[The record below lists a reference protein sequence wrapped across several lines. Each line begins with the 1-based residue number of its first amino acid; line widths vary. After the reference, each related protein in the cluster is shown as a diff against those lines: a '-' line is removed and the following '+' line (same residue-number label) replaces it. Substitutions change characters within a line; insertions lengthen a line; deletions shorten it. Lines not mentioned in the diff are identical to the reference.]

1 MVTKNQYF
9 FFWVFVFLI
18 ITNCSFDTKS
28 GIWTGDKK
36 IVEEKEVFIRID
48 EESKIIK
55 EEINSKLII
64 NIKEGSL
71 NKNWFF
77 SDVNLKNNIP
87 HLLFNGSLKN
97 ISKFKFKKSANFEFY
112 SPEILLSEKYI
123 IFYDNNGFLV
133 KYNSNKEILWKTRI
147 SNKKQRKNI
156 TSISLALLENIIYG
170 SDNLGKYFALD
181 LNTGKLKWE
190 KKHINFFNS
199 QIKVKNKKIF
209 LVDIDDNLICLST
222 IDGNLL
228 WHFET
233 ESSLI
238 KTTKKASII
247 ISEKYAVFVNS
258 RGTLSKLNLDT
269 GYLVWQLQTQNT
281 LINNETNF
289 LKNSELVY
297 SNNELFLSNNKNGFY
312 SIDFKTGT
320 INWKQKINSSIR
332 PIILDSLVLTI
343 NDDGYLI
350 AIDANNGNIVRATYL
365 LDKFNKRKK
374 KKLLFESFVVASKKA
389 YITTNR
395 GYILICSISNGKV
408 DKIFRLG
415 NSKLSQPFVA
425 NNRLYIVK
433 NNSISVLN

>member
-9 FFWVFVFLI
+9 FFWALVFLI

-36 IVEEKEVFIRID
+36 IAEEKEVFIRID

-97 ISKFKFKKSANFEFY
+97 ISKFKFKKSANLAFY

-147 SNKKQRKNI
+147 SNKKQQKSI

>member
-112 SPEILLSEKYI
+112 NPEILLSEKYI

-147 SNKKQRKNI
+147 SNKKQQKSI

>member
-18 ITNCSFDTKS
+18 ITNCSFDNKS

-36 IVEEKEVFIRID
+36 IAEEKDAFIRID
-48 EESKIIK
+48 KESKIIK
-55 EEINSKLII
+55 KEINSKLII

-87 HLLFNGSLKN
+87 HLLFNGNLKN
-97 ISKFKFKKSANFEFY
+97 ISKFRFKKSANFAFY

-147 SNKKQRKNI
+147 SNKKQQKNI
-156 TSISLALLENIIYG
+156 TNISLALLENTIYG

-247 ISEKYAVFVNS
+247 ISEKYVVFVNS
-258 RGTLSKLNLDT
+258 RGALSKLNLDT
-269 GYLVWQLQTQNT
+269 GHLVWQIQTQNT

-297 SNNELFLSNNKNGFY
+297 SNNELFLSNNKNEFY

-320 INWKQKINSSIR
+320 IKWKQSISSSIR
-332 PIILDSLVLTI
+332 PIILDKLLLTI

-350 AIDANNGNIVRATYL
+350 AIDTNNGSIVRATYL
-365 LDKFNKRKK
+365 LDKFKKKKRKK
-374 KKLLFESFVVASKKA
+374 ILFEGFIVASKKA
-389 YITTNR
+389 YITTNM
-395 GYILICSISNGKV
+395 GYILICPISNGKV

-415 NSKLSQPFVA
+415 KFKLSQPFVV

>member
-147 SNKKQRKNI
+147 SNKKQQKNI

-258 RGTLSKLNLDT
+258 RGTLSKLNLNT

-425 NNRLYIVK
+425 NNKLYIVK

>member
-36 IVEEKEVFIRID
+36 IAEEKEVFIRID

-97 ISKFKFKKSANFEFY
+97 ISKFKFKKSANLAFY

-156 TSISLALLENIIYG
+156 TSISLALLENTIYG

-209 LVDIDDNLICLST
+209 LVDIDDNLICLSA

-247 ISEKYAVFVNS
+247 VSEKYVVFVNS

-269 GYLVWQLQTQNT
+269 GYLVWQVQTQNT

-320 INWKQKINSSIR
+320 INWKQRINSSIR

-415 NSKLSQPFVA
+415 NSKLSQPFVV

>member
-1 MVTKNQYF
+1 MAKNQYF
-9 FFWVFVFLI
+9 FFWIFILLV

-123 IFYDNNGFLV
+123 IFYDNNGVLV

-147 SNKKQRKNI
+147 SNKKEQKNI
-156 TSISLALLENIIYG
+156 TSISLALLENTIYG

-247 ISEKYAVFVNS
+247 LSEKYVVFVNS

-297 SNNELFLSNNKNGFY
+297 SNNELFL
-312 SIDFKTGT
+312 
-320 INWKQKINSSIR
+320 
-332 PIILDSLVLTI
+332 
-343 NDDGYLI
+343 
-350 AIDANNGNIVRATYL
+350 
-365 LDKFNKRKK
+365 
-374 KKLLFESFVVASKKA
+374 
-389 YITTNR
+389 
-395 GYILICSISNGKV
+395 
-408 DKIFRLG
+408 
-415 NSKLSQPFVA
+415 
-425 NNRLYIVK
+425 
-433 NNSISVLN
+433 

>member
-1 MVTKNQYF
+1 MIKNQYF
-9 FFWVFVFLI
+9 FFWIFILLV

-36 IVEEKEVFIRID
+36 IAEEKEVFIRID
-48 EESKIIK
+48 KQSKSI
-55 EEINSKLII
+55 ENEFNSKLII
-64 NIKEGSL
+64 DIKEGSL
-71 NKNWFF
+71 NENWFF

-147 SNKKQRKNI
+147 SNKKQQKNI

-209 LVDIDDNLICLST
+209 LVDIDDNLICLSA

-332 PIILDSLVLTI
+332 PIILDKLLLTI

-415 NSKLSQPFVA
+415 NSKLSQPFVV

>member
-1 MVTKNQYF
+1 MIKNQYF
-9 FFWVFVFLI
+9 FFWIFILLV

-36 IVEEKEVFIRID
+36 IAEEKEVFIRID

-147 SNKKQRKNI
+147 SNKKQQKNI
-156 TSISLALLENIIYG
+156 TSISLALLENTIYG

-209 LVDIDDNLICLST
+209 LVDIDDNLICLSA

>member
-147 SNKKQRKNI
+147 SNKKQQKSI

-415 NSKLSQPFVA
+415 NSKLSQPFVV

>member
-64 NIKEGSL
+64 NIKGGSL

-87 HLLFNGSLKN
+87 HLLFNGNLKN
-97 ISKFKFKKSANFEFY
+97 ISKFRFKKSANFAFY

-147 SNKKQRKNI
+147 SNKKQQKSI

>member
-147 SNKKQRKNI
+147 SNKKQQKSI

>member
-36 IVEEKEVFIRID
+36 IAEEKEVFIRID

-97 ISKFKFKKSANFEFY
+97 ISKFKFKKSANLAFY

-147 SNKKQRKNI
+147 SNKKQQKSI

-374 KKLLFESFVVASKKA
+374 KNYYL
-389 YITTNR
+389 
-395 GYILICSISNGKV
+395 KV
-408 DKIFRLG
+408 
-415 NSKLSQPFVA
+415 S
-425 NNRLYIVK
+425 
-433 NNSISVLN
+433 

>member
-147 SNKKQRKNI
+147 SNKKQQKNI
-156 TSISLALLENIIYG
+156 TNISLALLENTIYG

-247 ISEKYAVFVNS
+247 VSEKYVVFVNS

>member
-28 GIWTGDKK
+28 GIWTGNKK

-97 ISKFKFKKSANFEFY
+97 ISKFKFKKSANLAFY

-147 SNKKQRKNI
+147 SNKKQQKSI

-350 AIDANNGNIVRATYL
+350 AIDANKGDIVRATYL

-374 KKLLFESFVVASKKA
+374 KDDIIEG
-389 YITTNR
+389 I
-395 GYILICSISNGKV
+395 I
-408 DKIFRLG
+408 DKEDG
-415 NSKLSQPFVA
+415 EQ
-425 NNRLYIVK
+425 
-433 NNSISVLN
+433 

>member
-36 IVEEKEVFIRID
+36 IAEEKEVFIRID

-97 ISKFKFKKSANFEFY
+97 ISKFKFKKSANLAFY

-147 SNKKQRKNI
+147 SNKKQQKSI

-247 ISEKYAVFVNS
+247 ISEKYVVFVNS
-258 RGTLSKLNLDT
+258 RGALSKLNLDT
-269 GYLVWQLQTQNT
+269 GHLVWQIQTQNT

>member
-147 SNKKQRKNI
+147 SNKKQQKNI
-156 TSISLALLENIIYG
+156 TSISLALLENTIYG

-415 NSKLSQPFVA
+415 NSKLSQPFVV
-425 NNRLYIVK
+425 NNRLYIIK
-433 NNSISVLN
+433 DNSISILN

>member
-97 ISKFKFKKSANFEFY
+97 ISKFKFKKSANLAFY

-147 SNKKQRKNI
+147 SNKKQQKNI
-156 TSISLALLENIIYG
+156 TSISLALLENTIYG

-181 LNTGKLKWE
+181 LNTGKLKWK
-190 KKHINFFNS
+190 KKHTNSFNS

-209 LVDIDDNLICLST
+209 LVDTDDNLICLST

-247 ISEKYAVFVNS
+247 ISEKYVVFVNS
-258 RGTLSKLNLDT
+258 RGALSKLNLDT
-269 GYLVWQLQTQNT
+269 GHLVWQVQTQNT

-415 NSKLSQPFVA
+415 NSKLSQPFVV
-425 NNRLYIVK
+425 NNRLYIIED
-433 NNSISVLN
+433 NSISVLN

>member
-147 SNKKQRKNI
+147 SNKKQQKSI

-350 AIDANNGNIVRATYL
+350 AIDANKGDIVRATYL

>member
-9 FFWVFVFLI
+9 FFWALVFLI

-36 IVEEKEVFIRID
+36 IAEEKEVFIRID

-97 ISKFKFKKSANFEFY
+97 ISKFKFKKSANLVFY

-147 SNKKQRKNI
+147 SNKKQQKNI
-156 TSISLALLENIIYG
+156 TSISLALLENTIYG

-247 ISEKYAVFVNS
+247 VSEKYAVFVNS

-320 INWKQKINSSIR
+320 INWKQRINSSIR

-415 NSKLSQPFVA
+415 NSKLSQPFVV

>member
-36 IVEEKEVFIRID
+36 IAEEKEVFIRID

-97 ISKFKFKKSANFEFY
+97 ISKFKFKKSANLAFY

-147 SNKKQRKNI
+147 SNKKQQKNI
-156 TSISLALLENIIYG
+156 TSISLALLENTIYG

-190 KKHINFFNS
+190 KKHI
-199 QIKVKNKKIF
+199 
-209 LVDIDDNLICLST
+209 
-222 IDGNLL
+222 
-228 WHFET
+228 
-233 ESSLI
+233 
-238 KTTKKASII
+238 AM
-247 ISEKYAVFVNS
+247 
-258 RGTLSKLNLDT
+258 
-269 GYLVWQLQTQNT
+269 
-281 LINNETNF
+281 
-289 LKNSELVY
+289 
-297 SNNELFLSNNKNGFY
+297 
-312 SIDFKTGT
+312 
-320 INWKQKINSSIR
+320 
-332 PIILDSLVLTI
+332 P
-343 NDDGYLI
+343 
-350 AIDANNGNIVRATYL
+350 
-365 LDKFNKRKK
+365 
-374 KKLLFESFVVASKKA
+374 
-389 YITTNR
+389 
-395 GYILICSISNGKV
+395 
-408 DKIFRLG
+408 
-415 NSKLSQPFVA
+415 
-425 NNRLYIVK
+425 
-433 NNSISVLN
+433 

>member
-36 IVEEKEVFIRID
+36 IAEEKEVFIRID

-87 HLLFNGSLKN
+87 HLLFNGNLKN
-97 ISKFKFKKSANFEFY
+97 ISKFRFKKSANFAFY

-147 SNKKQRKNI
+147 SNKKQQKSI

-374 KKLLFESFVVASKKA
+374 KK
-389 YITTNR
+389 I
-395 GYILICSISNGKV
+395 II
-408 DKIFRLG
+408 
-415 NSKLSQPFVA
+415 
-425 NNRLYIVK
+425 
-433 NNSISVLN
+433 

>member
-147 SNKKQRKNI
+147 SNKKQQKNI

-247 ISEKYAVFVNS
+247 ISEKYVVFVNS
-258 RGTLSKLNLDT
+258 RGALSKLNLDT
-269 GYLVWQLQTQNT
+269 GHLVWQIQTQNT